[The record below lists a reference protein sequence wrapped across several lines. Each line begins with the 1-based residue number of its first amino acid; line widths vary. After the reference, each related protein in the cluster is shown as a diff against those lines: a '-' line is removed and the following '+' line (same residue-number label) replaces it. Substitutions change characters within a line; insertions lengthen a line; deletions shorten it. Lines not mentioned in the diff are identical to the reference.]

1 MFVSINFLMVLIF
14 HGHLSLKINADD
26 RDFVFNHFNHQCVG
40 VAVMVDMTNLNFEIT
55 KDLTSVPGLHRVF
68 H

>member
-1 MFVSINFLMVLIF
+1 MVLIF
-14 HGHLSLKINADD
+14 HVHPSLKINADD
-26 RDFVFNHFNHQCVG
+26 RDFVFNHFNHQFVG
-40 VAVMVDMTNLNFEIT
+40 VAVMVDMTSLNLEIT